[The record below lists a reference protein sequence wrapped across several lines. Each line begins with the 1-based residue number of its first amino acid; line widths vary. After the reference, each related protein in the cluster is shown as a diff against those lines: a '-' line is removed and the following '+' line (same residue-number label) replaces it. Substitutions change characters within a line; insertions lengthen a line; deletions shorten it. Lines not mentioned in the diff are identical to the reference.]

1 MSAEWLIVCMI
12 VSLVVGLLMGGH
24 LAVVLGSVG
33 IVFGIIGWGPSILPV
48 FSTRVYGVMT
58 DYLLIAVPLFIFM
71 GFVISMSGL
80 AEDLYAAVDIVSKK
94 IKGGMVVATVLFG
107 AVFAM
112 CTGVVAASI
121 ITAGVLCLPP
131 MLQRGYPKGISL
143 GAVGAGGTLGILI
156 PPSVMIVFYASET
169 GLSTGK
175 LFAAAYA
182 PGMLLALL
190 FILYIVVRFTI
201 EQEPDRGRMQ
211 VVEDT
216 DESSNPEKSSLLK
229 ILGSAVLLFG
239 LIFSVVGTII
249 GGIATPTE
257 ASAAGAMGALII
269 ALCYGRLNV
278 NMVKESALKTIST
291 VGMVGLLLV
300 GSLAF
305 SSAFLGLGA
314 NHIVADLILCVSS
327 NPNVVLVIM
336 LSILFFLGMLLDW
349 IPIFYITL
357 PVFIPISEQMGW
369 NPVWF
374 AIVICVTLQT
384 AWLTPPFGFALF
396 FLKGIAP
403 PGVTYMDIIKGSFP
417 FMLVQI
423 LGVIILI
430 IFPKLVTFLP
440 DLLMN

>member
-1 MSAEWLIVCMI
+1 MSIEFLLLLMVIT
-12 VSLVVGLLMGGH
+12 LVVGILLGGH

-33 IVFGIIGWGPSILPV
+33 IIFGIIGWGPSILPI

-58 DYLLIAVPLFIFM
+58 DYILIAIPLFVFM
-71 GFVISMSGL
+71 GFIISMSGL
-80 AEDLYAAVDIVSKK
+80 AEDLYGAVDIISKK
-94 IKGGMVVATVLFG
+94 MNGGMVVATVLFS

-121 ITAGVLCLPP
+121 ITAGLLCLPP

-156 PPSVMIVFYASET
+156 PPSVMIVFYAAET
-169 GLSTGK
+169 GLSIGK
-175 LFAAAYA
+175 LFVAAYM
-182 PGMLLALL
+182 PGILLALL
-190 FILYIVVRFTI
+190 FVLYIMVRFTI
-201 EQEPDRGRMQ
+201 EKEPDRAVIKDIQ
-211 VVEDT
+211 YT
-216 DESSNPEKSSLLK
+216 DGSSNTEKISLLK
-229 ILGSAVLLFG
+229 ILGPAIPLFA
-239 LIFSVVGTII
+239 LIFAVVGTII

-269 ALCYGRLNV
+269 ALFYGRLNV
-278 NMVKESALKTIST
+278 KLVRESALETIST

-305 SSAFLGLGA
+305 SSSFLGLGA
-314 NHIVADLILCVSS
+314 KDIVGNFILAVSS
-327 NPNVVLVIM
+327 NPNVVLFVM

-349 IPIFYITL
+349 IPILYITL
-357 PVFIPISEQMGW
+357 PIFIPIAEQMGW
-369 NPVWF
+369 DPIWF

-403 PGVTYMDIIKGSFP
+403 PGVTYMDIVKGCFP
-417 FMLVQI
+417 FMLAQV
-423 LGVIILI
+423 LGIII
-430 IFPKLVTFLP
+430 IITFPNLVTFLP
-440 DLLMN
+440 NLLVG